1 MPHIWPGADLY
12 LSRGAAGGDIS
23 SVSQQLQLVHLVNP
37 CQWNAAILLRSRKS
51 LKATTPG
58 NGSVTDLFPSQA
70 DKLSLKFSHRILGL
84 RRVSTRQIALFLMI
98 SIDAIAALFS
108 PEFLQHWKLRW
119 QSARHFEMWRRM
131 TWSSWMV
138 HERTTETTWNNM
150 PCSDPCMGS
159 IWKYIFKIHLLGSQ
173 DKREKLWSVYAVFF
187 FISRAALTSKD
198 LVRYVLDLVSLT
210 CKCHVTV
217 CSETNERPQLSKRK
231 RLPRWDVFTS
241 GYVFCFTFV
250 FTFWRHVR
258 RMLLQGDDWIHV
270 LANIA
275 KSAGVLRST
284 NFSRRVD
291 STVPWMF
298 KQ

>member
-1 MPHIWPGADLY
+1 MQKQPCFHRSFCSTESCDGKVQGTSRCDGGWPGAHGW
-12 LSRGAAGGDIS
+12 SMRG
-23 SVSQQLQLVHLVNP
+23 QQ
-37 CQWNAAILLRSRKS
+37 K
-51 LKATTPG
+51 
-58 NGSVTDLFPSQA
+58 
-70 DKLSLKFSHRILGL
+70 
-84 RRVSTRQIALFLMI
+84 
-98 SIDAIAALFS
+98 
-108 PEFLQHWKLRW
+108 QH
-119 QSARHFEMWRRM
+119 
-131 TWSSWMV
+131 
-138 HERTTETTWNNM
+138 ETT
-150 PCSDPCMGS
+150 CLVQTRDPCMGS